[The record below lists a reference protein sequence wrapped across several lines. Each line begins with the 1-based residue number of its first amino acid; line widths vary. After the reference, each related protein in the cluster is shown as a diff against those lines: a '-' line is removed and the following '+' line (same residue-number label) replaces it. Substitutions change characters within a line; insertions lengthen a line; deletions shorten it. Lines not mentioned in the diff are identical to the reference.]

1 MPRSAGARAV
11 SVWRLSGL
19 LSVSAA
25 ILAGCATV
33 TPESAACL
41 ARMKRHAIGLESGFA
56 ALGYTFSYSIAL
68 EEGLYSNRGFPSPP
82 HVMGD
87 ALPSGRIRL
96 RPSWVCGDDVQAQA
110 VVAHEMAHVALQH
123 RNMDTSGVSVEWAP
137 PREELEA
144 DALGLKALQKAGAP
158 RAVWKFLDCR
168 LGQCEGRRKAVPRM
182 SE

>member
-1 MPRSAGARAV
+1 MSLG
-11 SVWRLSGL
+11 RLSGL
-19 LSVSAA
+19 LSVCAA
-25 ILAGCATV
+25 LLAGCATV

-41 ARMKRHAIGLESGFA
+41 ARMKHHAVQVEPGFA
-56 ALGYTFSYSIAL
+56 ALGYTFGYSIVL

-123 RNMDTSGVSVEWAP
+123 RNTDTSGISLEWAP
-137 PREELEA
+137 PRHELEA

-158 RAVWKFLDCR
+158 RAAWKFLDCR
-168 LGQCEGRRKAVPRM
+168 LGQCEGRRKPAPLRI
-182 SE
+182 E